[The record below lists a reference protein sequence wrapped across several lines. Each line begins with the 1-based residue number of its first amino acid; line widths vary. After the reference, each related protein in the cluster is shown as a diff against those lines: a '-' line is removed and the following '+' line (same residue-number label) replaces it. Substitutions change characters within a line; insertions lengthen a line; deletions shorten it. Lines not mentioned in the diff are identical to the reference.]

1 MDEKWGEWAF
11 LIGVGISV
19 IIGLPAT
26 SLGGYLGIVYGIL
39 ALLGLVVGLM
49 NINEKETTA
58 FLVAAIALLTI
69 GAPFSKLEAL
79 PALGMLIPFISGIVS
94 ALGAFVT
101 PAAVVVA
108 LKAIYN
114 LASKK

>member
-11 LIGVGISV
+11 LVGVGISV
-19 IIGLPAT
+19 IIGLAAPA
-26 SLGGYLGIVYGIL
+26 LGGYIAIIYGIL

-49 NINEKETTA
+49 NVGEKETTA
-58 FLVAAIALLTI
+58 FLVAAIALLTT
-69 GAPFSKLEAL
+69 GAPFSRLEAL
-79 PALGMLIPFISGIVS
+79 PALGMVIPFITGIVS
-94 ALGAFVT
+94 ALGVFVA